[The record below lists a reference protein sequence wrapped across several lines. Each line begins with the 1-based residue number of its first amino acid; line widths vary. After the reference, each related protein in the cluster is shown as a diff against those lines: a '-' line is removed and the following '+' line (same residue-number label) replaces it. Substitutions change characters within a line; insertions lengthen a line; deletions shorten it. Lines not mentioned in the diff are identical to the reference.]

1 VLTVKQNTAFFYNTC
16 EAMIGWEGTTEN
28 CTKHAPVQRL
38 RKRIFHSL
46 KTCKAVNHKE
56 WKCLASNT
64 LQLLKTWRNWLLI
77 SLSSKLPRRF

>member
-1 VLTVKQNTAFFYNTC
+1 VLTVKQNTAFFHKTC

-28 CTKHAPVQRL
+28 CTKYASARRV

-46 KTCKAVNHKE
+46 KTSKAVNHRE

-64 LQLLKTWRNWLLI
+64 CLLLKTWRN
-77 SLSSKLPRRF
+77 